1 MAIIDNSKTSFINDN
16 DENIFIG
23 IENKFIKGDIEGW
36 FKSTK
41 TTINAVK
48 QNIRSILKTEKGE
61 RLMQPNLGISLR
73 TLLFNPVD
81 EGTNILIQEEI
92 TGVMAKYFPFVT
104 ITDIEVNNDGED
116 VIGKALV
123 QVKISFMINNNPNLL
138 DTIEV
143 EFEGEY

>member
-116 VIGKALV
+116 AIGKALV

>member
-1 MAIIDNSKTSFINDN
+1 
-16 DENIFIG
+16 
-23 IENKFIKGDIEGW
+23 
-36 FKSTK
+36 
-41 TTINAVK
+41 
-48 QNIRSILKTEKGE
+48 
-61 RLMQPNLGISLR
+61 
-73 TLLFNPVD
+73 
-81 EGTNILIQEEI
+81 
-92 TGVMAKYFPFVT
+92 MAKYFPFVT

>member
-1 MAIIDNSKTSFINDN
+1 MAIIDKSKTAFINDN

-36 FKSTK
+36 FKCTK

-48 QNIRSILKTEKGE
+48 ENIRSILKTEKGE
-61 RLMQPNLGISLR
+61 RIMQPNLGIGLR
-73 TLLFNPVD
+73 ALLFNPVD

-92 TGVMAKYFPFVT
+92 TGVIAKYFPFVT
-104 ITDIEVNNDGED
+104 ITDIEVNDGGED
-116 VIGKALV
+116 AIGKALV
-123 QVKISFMINNNPNLL
+123 QVKIGFMINNNPNLL
-138 DTIEV
+138 DTVDV

>member
-16 DENIFIG
+16 DENIIIG

>member
-41 TTINAVK
+41 TTIEAVK

-73 TLLFNPVD
+73 ALLFNPVD

-92 TGVMAKYFPFVT
+92 TGVMAKYFPFVN

-116 VIGKALV
+116 AIGKTLV